1 MCGALLT
8 AVALTAA
15 LNTSQT
21 SGRAKRNGTRLA
33 LNP

>member
-1 MCGALLT
+1 MCGALLA

-21 SGRAKRNGTRLA
+21 SGRAKRGNSRLA
-33 LNP
+33 MNH